1 MNKLEF
7 KNILIVEDN
16 DELRSSVSAYLS
28 AMNNV
33 TSCNNLKSA
42 IAAAR
47 ENKYDIVLLDVI
59 LPDGNGLKLI
69 EYTGETPVVVL
80 SDLGADENIID
91 GISAGAVDYVVK
103 PASNT
108 LIEMRMALRLLP
120 DSKAKITSHGLTL
133 NVAKRTARYE
143 NKPLDLTSSEFNILT
158 FLMQNAGKYYSAG
171 EIYEQVWKMPHLNTK
186 TIKKHISNLRKK
198 MFAVSEECASLIISQ
213 FGSGYAFVGG

>member
-16 DELRSSVSAYLS
+16 DELRSSVSGYLS

-120 DSKAKITSHGLTL
+120 DSKAKITSHGLSL